1 MRQVSCRNCGNRV
14 LIEKYSNAHTSV
26 QWLEDSAQV
35 CPELARPS
43 DNPYAQRSCSSLRQT
58 INDLADAGAVEMS
71 ERSYPVPGSLY

>member
-14 LIEKYSNAHTSV
+14 LVEKYSNEHTSV

-35 CPELARPS
+35 CPELARAS
-43 DNPYAQRSCSSLRQT
+43 DQPFSQRSCSALRDT

-71 ERSYPVPGSLY
+71 ERSYPVPGILS

>member
-14 LIEKYSNAHTSV
+14 LIEKYSNQHTSV

-35 CPELARPS
+35 CPELARPA
-43 DNPYAQRSCSSLRQT
+43 DHPYAQRSCSALRKT
-58 INDLADAGAVEMS
+58 INDLADVGAVEMS